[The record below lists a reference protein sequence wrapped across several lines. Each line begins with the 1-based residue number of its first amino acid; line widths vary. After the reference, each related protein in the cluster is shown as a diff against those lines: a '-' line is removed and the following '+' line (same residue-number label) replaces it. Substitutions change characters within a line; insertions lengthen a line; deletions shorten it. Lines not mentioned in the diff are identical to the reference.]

1 MSCLGVVE
9 QHEAQ
14 TPLGFTMIKL
24 EKTTKRM
31 SELTVKNVHWVGIQ
45 LLKKLFM
52 HTNYPKKLTLKML
65 LTSGKIELILVSTRL
80 Y

>member
-1 MSCLGVVE
+1 MSCLGVVD
-9 QHEAQ
+9 QHESKTQ
-14 TPLGFTMIKL
+14 LGFTMIKL

-52 HTNYPKKLTLKML
+52 LTKKLKR
-65 LTSGKIELILVSTRL
+65 LT
-80 Y
+80 